1 MVKRI
6 IGKFW
11 RVLSPKTRAKL
22 VRATQDAF
30 TVSTAAIILN
40 EKNEILLLN
49 HVLRPYSNWGF
60 PGGFVEY
67 GEQVENA
74 IRREVREEA
83 GIELADL
90 RLFEINTFDS
100 HIEILWSAAALGEPK
115 VSSSEIVGFDWF
127 TADNAPSEMNTKQH
141 RQIRD
146 LLMQITSNR
155 S

>member
-1 MVKRI
+1 MVKKV
-6 IGKFW
+6 IGKIW
-11 RVLSPKTRAKL
+11 RVLSPRTRAKL

-40 EKNEILLLN
+40 GKNEILLLN

-67 GEQVENA
+67 GEQVETA

-83 GIELADL
+83 GIELENL
-90 RLFEINTFDS
+90 SLFEINTFDS
-100 HIEILWSAAALGEPK
+100 HIEILWSAVAVGEPE
-115 VSSSEIVGFDWF
+115 VASSEIVGLGWF
-127 TADNAPSEMNTKQH
+127 TAENAPAEMNSKQH

-146 LLMQITSNR
+146 LLGRIPPGQV
-155 S
+155 